1 MKFLILIIS
10 LYIYKI
16 IIDELFD
23 YLIDRKLEKEYNIL
37 NKDIDYTDFLWKG
50 KCK

>member
-1 MKFLILIIS
+1 MKFLILIILS
-10 LYIYKI
+10 LIYKI

-37 NKDIDYTDFLWKG
+37 NKEIDYTDFLWKG
-50 KCK
+50 KK